1 MGCGQDPH
9 PHRQIR
15 PAEISRPYVW
25 RAADTLTRMID
36 AELTPTRRWQSLV
49 PELQALPTPTDS
61 TGTGRSSAAA
71 ADRAVD
77 TAERLLLLLHY
88 SIDWD
93 NTWIGEEKH
102 RKTYWDDV
110 LVSRVRVASYRSA
123 TLDEWWSTA
132 SSLLD
137 ATAPRHSDRRR
148 ELAELLREPP
158 LPVLSILQTSL
169 PALLLRV
176 RIITEAVSAERKAR
190 NR

>member
-1 MGCGQDPH
+1 
-9 PHRQIR
+9 
-15 PAEISRPYVW
+15 
-25 RAADTLTRMID
+25 MID
-36 AELTPTRRWQSLV
+36 VELTPTRRWQALV
-49 PELQALPTPTDS
+49 PELQSMTTPTGS
-61 TGTGRSSAAA
+61 TAPVPSPAA
-71 ADRAVD
+71 ADRAAD

-123 TLDEWWSTA
+123 TLHEWWSTA

-148 ELAELLREPP
+148 ELAQLLQEPP

-176 RIITEAVSAERKAR
+176 RIITEAVSAERKAQ